1 MQVFDF
7 EEENVD
13 NLTPLLEK
21 ETTNTGVLNAT
32 LTYIN
37 TNLTSTEATTASR
50 QGVGDKFAF
59 QQMKLVLGELH
70 SELDSQR
77 TKLDKLINCWEL
89 DIAGSGNPIGEGTQD
104 VENLA
109 NARRNNDMYP
119 DEKRKNEANISTT
132 TSIDEFS

>member
-1 MQVFDF
+1 MFDF

-32 LTYIN
+32 FTYIN
-37 TNLTSTEATTASR
+37 NNLTSTEATKVTR

-89 DIAGSGNPIGEGTQD
+89 DIAGGGNPIGEGAQD
-104 VENLA
+104 AENLA
-109 NARRNNDMYP
+109 IARRNNDMYP
-119 DEKRKNEANISTT
+119 DEKKNEMNISTT